1 MGTTKG
7 VRELIY
13 EDKYFNEY
21 LRNGII
27 IDSCILLEFF
37 KLVYQ
42 KNNGITI
49 TKEETILL
57 DRLERIFS
65 LGTQKYITSHVL
77 AELSNLINTKVCKAG
92 STSFCKC
99 ILLMKQEL
107 NKEEYKEI
115 HLDKEKILNT
125 EEIIKF
131 GVTDAGIILL
141 SKEDKKISICLAL

>member
-107 NKEEYKEI
+107 KTLRNSKIYKR
-115 HLDKEKILNT
+115 
-125 EEIIKF
+125 
-131 GVTDAGIILL
+131 
-141 SKEDKKISICLAL
+141 